1 MSQNIHHL
9 MNHHTYEDFFWVLE
23 DIQLSVMGF
32 LEKLRD
38 KVKETFYFARF
49 ISPGKE
55 KKHFRSTKIA
65 LAVSLLI
72 TFLFASL

>member
-1 MSQNIHHL
+1 
-9 MNHHTYEDFFWVLE
+9 
-23 DIQLSVMGF
+23 MGF

-72 TFLFASL
+72 TFFVCFIIECLKLNIQFI